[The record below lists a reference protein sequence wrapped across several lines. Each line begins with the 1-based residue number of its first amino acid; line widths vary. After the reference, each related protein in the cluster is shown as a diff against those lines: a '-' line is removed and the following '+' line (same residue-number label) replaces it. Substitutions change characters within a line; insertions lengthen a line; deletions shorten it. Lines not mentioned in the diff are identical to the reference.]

1 MSNVAGAN
9 SQVTTRRVR
18 SGRWKKIG
26 LIGLLLVLAFAVV
39 AWRRPLALIHTAG
52 RVTLLTHGIHSH
64 YVQVGGYRVHYY
76 EGGGGPPLVF
86 VHGLGADAQNWVPAM
101 LDMRSHFHVY
111 AIDLLGHGD
120 SQKPDIAYSIE
131 QQSEML
137 HQFLATQNIKSADLV
152 GVSMGGW
159 VALKLAIDHPV
170 SVNRLVVADAAGL
183 KFQTNIT
190 VNNFLPSTPE
200 EFSTFMAML
209 TPRQYPAPYPV
220 RRDFLNQVSEHA
232 WIIRRIFDSFL
243 TYQDV
248 LDGKLQTVKSPV
260 LVIWGK
266 EEKLI
271 PLSVGEEMKQQLPN
285 SSLLVCSDSGH
296 LAVFECWNK
305 LEPEV
310 ATFLSSPQP
319 PAPYVREVASG
330 IGNAPVASA
339 VMKVAG
345 RPISEQPSPAT
356 NR

>member
-1 MSNVAGAN
+1 MATVVESISKVESVRA
-9 SQVTTRRVR
+9 RVR
-18 SGRWKKIG
+18 RWKTFG
-26 LIGLLLVLAFAVV
+26 LVFLFVVAFAAF
-39 AWRRPLALIHTAG
+39 AWLRPLTMARAAERVALWRG
-52 RVTLLTHGIHSH
+52 GIHSH
-64 YVQVGGYRVHYY
+64 FVQVGGYRVHYY
-76 EGGGGPPLVF
+76 EGGEGPPLVF
-86 VHGLGADAQNWVPAM
+86 VHGLGAESLNWVPAM
-101 LDMRSHFHVY
+101 LDMRNQFHVY

-131 QQSEML
+131 QQSEIL
-137 HQFLATQNIKSADLV
+137 HKFLATQNIKSADVV

-159 VALKLAIDHPV
+159 VALKLAIEHPE

-190 VNNFLPSTPE
+190 VRNFLPSTPE
-200 EFSTFMAML
+200 EFITFMAML

-220 RRDFLNQVSEHA
+220 RRDFLNQVAEHA
-232 WIIRRIFDSFL
+232 WITRRIFDSFL

-248 LDGKLQTVKSPV
+248 LDGKLQSVKSPV

-296 LAVFECWNK
+296 LAVYECWNK

-310 ATFLSSPQP
+310 ASFLSSPQP

-330 IGNAPVASA
+330 NSGTPIASV
-339 VMKVAG
+339 VMKLAG
-345 RPISEQPSPAT
+345 RQYSSP
-356 NR
+356 R

>member
-1 MSNVAGAN
+1 MSTAVEAVPQVATARART
-9 SQVTTRRVR
+9 S
-18 SGRWKKIG
+18 RWKKFG
-26 LIGLLLVLAFAVV
+26 LSFGLLVLAFAVF
-39 AWRRPLALIHTAG
+39 ALLRPLALVHFAG
-52 RVTLLTHGIHSH
+52 RLALWRGGIHSR
-64 YVQVGGYRVHYY
+64 YMQVDGYRIHYY
-76 EGGGGPPLVF
+76 EGGEGPPLVF
-86 VHGLGADAQNWVPAM
+86 VHGLGADALNWVPAM

-111 AIDLLGHGD
+111 AIDLLGHGE

-159 VALKLAIDHPV
+159 VALKLAIDHPE
-170 SVNRLVVADAAGL
+170 SINRLVVADAAGL

-190 VNNFLPSTPE
+190 VKNFLPSTPE

-220 RRDFLNQVSEHA
+220 RRDFLNQVAEHA

-271 PLSVGEEMKQQLPN
+271 PLTVGEEMTQQLPN
-285 SSLLVCSDSGH
+285 ASLLVCTDSGH
-296 LAVFECWNK
+296 LAVYECWTK

-310 ATFLSSPQP
+310 AEFLLSPQP

-330 IGNAPVASA
+330 VGNAPIASA
-339 VMKVAG
+339 VMK
-345 RPISEQPSPAT
+345 
-356 NR
+356 